1 MPKKHQGKKK
11 IDKILAEITRVRR
24 HQILF
29 SYDSVF
35 LILFP
40 VLTLL
45 ANFILTNIYAGL
57 SMYIFILLFLALGIG
72 ILGMVRDSIKDRL
85 LGWWFLLGTLIFAY
99 IFVTLINGFGKVTG
113 TKTFLDLVI
122 GLFLSGSLAVGMWL
136 GELIFHFY
144 FLKRFL
150 ARLKEAGITVK
161 KQELPHRTKMISF
174 FGVLGVFLLAVSF
187 LLIYFKPI

>member
-11 IDKILAEITRVRR
+11 IDKVLAEITHVRR

-35 LILFP
+35 LIIFP
-40 VLTLL
+40 
-45 ANFILTNIYAGL
+45 ILTFLAYLILADTYAGL
-57 SMYIFILLFLALGIG
+57 SMYIFILLFLALAVG
-72 ILGMVRDSIKDRL
+72 ILGMLRDSIKDRL
-85 LGWWFLLGTLIFAY
+85 LGWWLLLGTLIFAY
-99 IFVTLINGFGKVTG
+99 IFVSLITEFGKVTG
-113 TKTFLDLVI
+113 TKAFLNLVI

-150 ARLKEAGITVK
+150 ARLKEAGVTVK
-161 KQELPHRTKMISF
+161 KQELPHRTKIISF